1 MKKLHFSININA
13 PKAKVWD
20 KMISEE
26 SYREWTSVFAEG
38 SSFKGSW
45 DKGAKILF
53 VDPSNS
59 GMVAEIAENKLHE
72 FISIR
77 HLGEIDHGVE
87 DTTSEKVKAWT
98 PAYENYTL
106 TEKDGVTTVDIELD
120 SADAWAG
127 MMGDMWPKA
136 LLKLKDIC
144 E

>member
-1 MKKLHFSININA
+1 MRKIHFSINVNA

-20 KMISEE
+20 KMISEA
-26 SYREWTSVFAEG
+26 SYREWTAAFAEG

-53 VDPSNS
+53 VDPNNS

-77 HLGEIDHGVE
+77 HLGEIDQGIE

-98 PAYENYTL
+98 PAYENYTF
-106 TEKDGVTTVDIELD
+106 TEKDNVTTVDIELD
-120 SADAWAG
+120 IADGWVG
-127 MMGDMWPKA
+127 MMSDMWPKA
-136 LLKLKDIC
+136 LLKLKAIS